1 VEKNSQDISKM
12 KKKRKSSKSAKK
24 NSEQIS
30 KLVLNGYEPEITPPT
45 GNVQTGFSCT
55 ICRPSV
61 MFQTNED
68 RGKHMSE
75 YHPYSLD
82 IDFGTD
88 STINCPLCEDESF
101 SNSFEGRQKY
111 NQHIEDIHMTWIA
124 PETSSSANENQDDKS
139 QSENKE
145 IPIIPFSSVI
155 LLEAENSNELEP
167 WRRKFGK
174 DCNKVAATGSRPLKC
189 PICPSFFTKL
199 SISEYKCHMIRGKR
213 NLRQNDSKKTEIDLE
228 HNYKRGLKCQKCKKQ
243 FKTLSEFVLH
253 TKEHPHKPFICEH
266 CHISFKSKRE
276 LNQHRS
282 SHEHKDLVEKA
293 SSGPGGLKKKEI
305 SNFKTKNRKVIKC
318 PSCDFK
324 CSNLNELGK
333 IIKL

>member
-1 VEKNSQDISKM
+1 MVRTRSNAIDTIHLKGDSGQRISPILEADFGTSKRRKKAQPRKLQITSENNESEVEKNSQDFSKM

-24 NSEQIS
+24 NNEPIA
-30 KLVLNGYEPEITPPT
+30 KLVLNGYEPEISPLTNNIGSSNT
-45 GNVQTGFSCT
+45 GNAQTGFSCT

-61 MFQTNED
+61 VFQTNED

-101 SNSFEGRQKY
+101 SNSTEGRQKY

-124 PETSSSANENQDDKS
+124 PEASSTLANENSDEKA
-139 QSENKE
+139 SENKE

-199 SISEYKCHMIRGKR
+199 SISEFKSHMIRGK
-213 NLRQNDSKKTEIDLE
+213 
-228 HNYKRGLKCQKCKKQ
+228 
-243 FKTLSEFVLH
+243 
-253 TKEHPHKPFICEH
+253 
-266 CHISFKSKRE
+266 
-276 LNQHRS
+276 
-282 SHEHKDLVEKA
+282 
-293 SSGPGGLKKKEI
+293 
-305 SNFKTKNRKVIKC
+305 
-318 PSCDFK
+318 
-324 CSNLNELGK
+324 
-333 IIKL
+333 IKLIVQNLAKGGKCII

>member
-1 VEKNSQDISKM
+1 MKGDSGQRISPILEADFGTSKRRKKAQPRKLQITSENNESEVEKNSQDCSKM

-24 NSEQIS
+24 NTEPIT
-30 KLVLNGYEPEITPPT
+30 KLVLNSYDAENTLTT
-45 GNVQTGFSCT
+45 GNNTGVQTGFSCS

-101 SNSFEGRQKY
+101 SNSTEGRQKY

-124 PETSSSANENQDDKS
+124 PENSSSSLANENSDDKTTS

-199 SISEYKCHMIRGKR
+199 SISEFKSHMIRGK
-213 NLRQNDSKKTEIDLE
+213 
-228 HNYKRGLKCQKCKKQ
+228 
-243 FKTLSEFVLH
+243 
-253 TKEHPHKPFICEH
+253 
-266 CHISFKSKRE
+266 
-276 LNQHRS
+276 
-282 SHEHKDLVEKA
+282 
-293 SSGPGGLKKKEI
+293 
-305 SNFKTKNRKVIKC
+305 
-318 PSCDFK
+318 
-324 CSNLNELGK
+324 
-333 IIKL
+333 